1 MDTSVSLPEDFGV
14 LMQKQVGDFGVL
26 MQEQVG
32 LHVLFLD
39 LLLDRIGLQ

>member
-14 LMQKQVGDFGVL
+14 VMQKQVGDFGVL
-26 MQEQVG
+26 MQEQAG

-39 LLLDRIGLQ
+39 SLPDCIGLQ